1 MIVKKSESKYFNT
14 AVKMDMALIS
24 LLEKKD
30 FAYITVSEICRG
42 AGVNRSTFYLHYE
55 TVSDLLAETARYLL
69 DDFVSY
75 FSVDPQATVERF
87 RDCDL
92 SRLNFITDEYL
103 HPYLQ
108 YIRDHR
114 RVFAVALSNIGHFGF
129 EGVYQRLYAH
139 IFEPILARF
148 HYPVAHRPY
157 VMLFYMNGINAL
169 VTQWL
174 KDDCRLTIEE
184 VSAIIHECIFGRDAA
199 MMAQMKEAQT

>member
-1 MIVKKSESKYFNT
+1 MKKSESKYFNT
-14 AVKMDMALIS
+14 AVKMNMALIS

-55 TVSDLLAETARYLL
+55 TVSDLLAETTRYLL

-75 FSVDPQATVERF
+75 FPVDSQAMVARF
-87 RDCDL
+87 QDCDL
-92 SRLNFITDEYL
+92 SKLNFITEEYL
-103 HPYLQ
+103 HPYLR

-129 EGVYQRLYAH
+129 EGVYQRLYTY

-157 VMLFYMNGINAL
+157 VMLFYMNGVNAV

-199 MMAQMKEAQT
+199 MLAKMQESQT